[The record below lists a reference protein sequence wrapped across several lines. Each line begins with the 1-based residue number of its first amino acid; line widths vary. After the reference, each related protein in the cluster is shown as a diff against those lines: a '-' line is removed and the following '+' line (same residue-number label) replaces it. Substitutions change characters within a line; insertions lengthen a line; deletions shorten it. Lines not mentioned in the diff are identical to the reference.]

1 MRKGIY
7 RFMKNTLKFLTLS
20 LLLSGMYSCAQQ
32 QDELSAMKSQL
43 DEFKSESAE
52 LKIKIQELEDEI
64 SRQDPDFRKNQRKS
78 VLVTTLNPDKGKFEH
93 FVEVTGSVL
102 SKKNVNISAEVSG
115 RVKEIVAREGMSV
128 RKGQVIAR
136 VDAESVQ
143 RNLEE
148 IHTQLELAK
157 VLFEKQERLWNQQIG
172 TEIQYL
178 EAKNRKETLEKNLA
192 SLELQKDRSTIEAPF
207 NGTVEE
213 LIVRVGELVQ
223 PGSPVASF
231 VGEDDLFIEG
241 DISERY
247 VGILN
252 KGDSVSINFPSI
264 NKNLKTKVTAVGKI
278 INPDNRTFK
287 IEVYLPKMEM
297 VKPNMISVLNI
308 QDYSADDAVVIP
320 SYLIL
325 KDNRGSYVFIVEE
338 GVAHK
343 KYVERGMTYDGE
355 TEILEGLDGSEVLI
369 DKGFREVGDNFS
381 VDISS

>member
-1 MRKGIY
+1 
-7 RFMKNTLKFLTLS
+7 MKNTIKFLTLS
-20 LLLSGMYSCAQQ
+20 LLLAGMYSCDQQ
-32 QDELSAMKSQL
+32 EDELSVMKNQL
-43 DEFKSESAE
+43 TEFKSESAE
-52 LKIKIQELEDEI
+52 LKVKIQELEEEI
-64 SRQDPDFRKNQRKS
+64 SRQDPDFRKSQRKS
-78 VLVTTLNPDKGKFEH
+78 VLVTTVKPEKGKFEH
-93 FVEVTGSVL
+93 YVEVTGSVL
-102 SKKNVNISAEVSG
+102 SKKNVSISSEVSG
-115 RVKEIVAREGMSV
+115 RVNEIVTREGMSV

-136 VDAESVQ
+136 IDAESVK
-143 RNLEE
+143 RSLEE
-148 IHTQLELAK
+148 IQTQLGLAT

-223 PGSPVASF
+223 PGSPVVSF

-252 KGDSVSINFPSI
+252 KNDSVSIHFPSI
-264 NKNLKTKVTAVGKI
+264 NKTLKTKVTAIGKI

-287 IEVYLPKMEM
+287 IEVFLPKMEM

-308 QDYSADDAVVIP
+308 RDYSADDVVVIP

-325 KDNRGSYVFIVEE
+325 KDNKGSYVFIVEE
-338 GVAHK
+338 GVAQK
-343 KYVERGMTYDGE
+343 KYIERGMTYDGE
-355 TEILEGLDGSEVLI
+355 TEISEGLDGSEVLI

-381 VDISS
+381 VNISS

>member
-1 MRKGIY
+1 M
-7 RFMKNTLKFLTLS
+7 FMKNTLKILTLS
-20 LLLSGMYSCAQQ
+20 LMLGMFSCGQQ
-32 QDELSAMKSQL
+32 EDELSSKKSQL

-52 LKIKIQELEDEI
+52 LKIKIQELEQEI
-64 SRQDPDFRKNQRKS
+64 ATLDPEFRKSQRKS
-78 VLVTTLNPDKGKFEH
+78 VLVTTLKPVNGKFDH

-115 RVKEIVAREGMSV
+115 RVEEILTREGMSV
-128 RKGQVIAR
+128 KKGQVIAR
-136 VDAESVQ
+136 IDAESVK
-143 RNLEE
+143 RNLDE
-148 IHTQLELAK
+148 IKTQLELATTIY
-157 VLFEKQERLWNQQIG
+157 EKQERLWDQQIG
-172 TEIQYL
+172 TEIQLL
-178 EAKNRKETLEKNLA
+178 EARNRKETLEKNL
-192 SLELQKDRSTIEAPF
+192 SSIELQKDRSAISAPF

-223 PGSPVASF
+223 PGSPVLNF

-247 VGILN
+247 VGILD
-252 KGDSVSINFPSI
+252 KGDSVSIYFPSI
-264 NKNLKTKVTAVGKI
+264 DKTLKTKVTAIGKV

-287 IEVYLPKMEM
+287 IEVFLPKMDK

-308 QDYSADDAVVIP
+308 QDYSVEDAVIVP

-325 KDNRGSYVFIVEE
+325 KDNNGSYVFVVDN

-343 KYVERGMTYDGE
+343 KYIERGMTYDGK
-355 TEILEGLDGSEVLI
+355 TEITSGLTGSEELI

-381 VDISS
+381 VNVSS

>member
-1 MRKGIY
+1 MRKGLY
-7 RFMKNTLKFLTLS
+7 MFMKNTLKILTLS
-20 LLLSGMYSCAQQ
+20 LMLGMFSCGQQ
-32 QDELSAMKSQL
+32 EEDELSKKKSQL

-52 LKIKIQELEDEI
+52 LKVKIQELEEEI
-64 SRQDPDFRKNQRKS
+64 SKMDPEFRKNQRKS
-78 VLVTTLNPDKGKFEH
+78 VLVTTVKPETGRFDH
-93 FVEVTGSVL
+93 YVEVTGSVL

-115 RVKEIVAREGMSV
+115 RVEEIVTREGMSV

-136 VDAESVQ
+136 IDAESVQ
-143 RNLEE
+143 RNLDE
-148 IHTQLELAK
+148 IQTQLELAK
-157 VLFEKQERLWNQQIG
+157 TIFEKQERLWNQQIG

-192 SLELQKDRSTIEAPF
+192 SIELQKDRSTIRAPF

-213 LIVRVGELVQ
+213 LVVRVGELVQ
-223 PGSPVASF
+223 PGSPVVNF

-247 VGILN
+247 VGILD
-252 KGDSVSINFPSI
+252 KGDSVSIYFPSI
-264 NKNLKTKVTAVGKI
+264 DKTLKTKVTAIGKV

-287 IEVYLPKMEM
+287 IEVFLPKLEK

-308 QDYSADDAVVIP
+308 QDYSVEDAVTIP
-320 SYLIL
+320 TYLIL
-325 KDNRGSYVFIVEE
+325 KDNKGSYVFVVEE

-343 KYVERGMTYDGE
+343 KYIERGMTYDSK
-355 TEILEGLDGSEVLI
+355 TEIIEGLSGSEVLI

-381 VDISS
+381 VNISS

>member
-1 MRKGIY
+1 
-7 RFMKNTLKFLTLS
+7 MKNTLKFLTLS

-115 RVKEIVAREGMSV
+115 RVKEIVTREGMSV

-143 RNLEE
+143 RSLEE
-148 IHTQLELAK
+148 IQTQLELAK

>member
-1 MRKGIY
+1 
-7 RFMKNTLKFLTLS
+7 MKNTLKILTLS
-20 LLLSGMYSCAQQ
+20 LMLGMFSCGQQ
-32 QDELSAMKSQL
+32 EEDELSKKKSQL

-52 LKIKIQELEDEI
+52 LKVKIQELEEEI
-64 SRQDPDFRKNQRKS
+64 SKMDPEFRKNQRKS
-78 VLVTTLNPDKGKFEH
+78 VLVTTVKPETGRFDH
-93 FVEVTGSVL
+93 YVEVTGSVL

-115 RVKEIVAREGMSV
+115 RVEEIVTREGMSV

-136 VDAESVQ
+136 IDAESVQ
-143 RNLEE
+143 RNL
-148 IHTQLELAK
+148 
-157 VLFEKQERLWNQQIG
+157 QIG

-192 SLELQKDRSTIEAPF
+192 SIELQKDRSTIRAPF

-213 LIVRVGELVQ
+213 LVVRVGELVQ
-223 PGSPVASF
+223 PGSPVVNF

-247 VGILN
+247 VGILD
-252 KGDSVSINFPSI
+252 KGGSVSIYFPSI
-264 NKNLKTKVTAVGKI
+264 DKTLKTKVTAIGKV

-287 IEVYLPKMEM
+287 IEVFLPKLEK

-308 QDYSADDAVVIP
+308 QDYSVEDAVTIP

-325 KDNRGSYVFIVEE
+325 KDNKGSYVFVVEE

-343 KYVERGMTYDGE
+343 KYIERGMTYDSK
-355 TEILEGLDGSEVLI
+355 TEIIEGLSGSEVLI

-381 VDISS
+381 VNISS

>member
-1 MRKGIY
+1 
-7 RFMKNTLKFLTLS
+7 MKNTLKFLTLS

>member
-1 MRKGIY
+1 
-7 RFMKNTLKFLTLS
+7 MKNTLKFLTVS
-20 LLLSGMYSCAQQ
+20 LLLAGMYSCGEQE
-32 QDELSAMKSQL
+32 DELSAMKSQL

-52 LKIKIQELEDEI
+52 LKVKIQELEDEI

-78 VLVTTLNPDKGKFEH
+78 VLVTTLNPNKGKFEH

-102 SKKNVNISAEVSG
+102 SKKNVSISAEVSG
-115 RVKEIVAREGMSV
+115 RVKEIVTREGMSV

-136 VDAESVQ
+136 VDAESIQ

-148 IHTQLELAK
+148 IHTQLELAR

-172 TEIQYL
+172 TEVQYL

-252 KGDSVSINFPSI
+252 KGDSVSVRFPSI
-264 NKNLKTKVTAVGKI
+264 NKTLKTVVTAIGRI

-287 IEVYLPKMEM
+287 IEVLLPKMDM
-297 VKPNMISVLNI
+297 IKPNMISVLNI
-308 QDYSADDAVVIP
+308 QDYSADDVVVIP

-325 KDNRGSYVFIVEE
+325 KDNRGSYVFIVKE
-338 GVAHK
+338 GVAQK
-343 KYVERGMTYDGE
+343 KYIERGMTYEGE
-355 TEILEGLDGSEVLI
+355 TEIKEGLDGSEVLI

-381 VDISS
+381 VNISS

>member
-1 MRKGIY
+1 M
-7 RFMKNTLKFLTLS
+7 FMKNTLKILTLS
-20 LLLSGMYSCAQQ
+20 LMLGMFSCAQQ
-32 QDELSAMKSQL
+32 EDELSSKKSQL

-52 LKIKIQELEDEI
+52 LKVKIQELEQEI
-64 SRQDPDFRKNQRKS
+64 SRMDPEFRKNQRKS
-78 VLVTTLNPDKGKFEH
+78 ILVTTLKPVNGKFDH

-102 SKKNVNISAEVSG
+102 SKKNVNISSEVSG
-115 RVKEIVAREGMSV
+115 SVEEIVTREGMSV

-136 VDAESVQ
+136 IDAESVK
-143 RNLEE
+143 RSLDE
-148 IHTQLELAK
+148 IRTQLELATTI
-157 VLFEKQERLWNQQIG
+157 FEKQERLWNQQIG
-172 TEIQYL
+172 TEIQFL
-178 EAKNRKETLEKNLA
+178 EAKNKKETLEKNL
-192 SLELQKDRSTIEAPF
+192 SSIELQKDRSTIRAPF

-223 PGSPVASF
+223 PGSPVVNF
-231 VGEDDLFIEG
+231 IGEDDLFIEG

-264 NKNLKTKVTAVGKI
+264 EKTLKTKVTAIGRI

-287 IEVYLPKMEM
+287 IEVFLPRMEN

-308 QDYSADDAVVIP
+308 QDYSVDEAIIIP

-325 KDNRGSYVFIVEE
+325 KDNKGSYVFVVEE

-343 KYVERGMTYDGE
+343 KYIERGMTYDGK
-355 TEILEGLDGSEVLI
+355 TEIIKGLNGSEELI

-381 VDISS
+381 VNIAT